1 MIRNFHTK
9 LLLLLLSI
17 VSAQWSSAQVNVALT
32 AVCTQSGGGAS
43 PNYGPELYNDNYI
56 PVYMGPGLGTW
67 GWLYTNGWIEFN
79 WTAPQTVD
87 SITFYNGGQAQARHF
102 GTAQVQYW
110 NGTAYVTVGTANGT
124 GTEIDGYKFP
134 APVTTTR
141 IRLNNVTGYAPAAG
155 YNPAFREIQIWQKI
169 SSGNDAGVTSL
180 SNPSSIFCPGNY
192 DLKVLVKNHGINVI
206 NNVTVN
212 WTLNGVAQPSIP
224 LNTPID
230 TMGGTGLN
238 EVEVLL
244 QSNLSITAPTIVK
257 AWTSNPNNQT
267 DTTNHNDTLLLTL
280 TPTLFTVTASN
291 DTICANSSSSLIL
304 GSNTT
309 LPTTGISWQS
319 STDGGATWTTI
330 TGANGSTYSANGLNS
345 PTSFRA
351 LVSIGTNQQCISPTK
366 TIQVFQLETP
376 VAIDSSR
383 CGPGPVTIGASVTG
397 PGILSWFDAA
407 TGGTSLGTGA
417 LFTTPS
423 ISTSTTYYV
432 SAGDGG
438 GTADSIQVPLNS
450 GNTAG
455 IYHHMFLVGAT
466 SQVTITEIALK
477 VNNAVGT
484 MTSWDIYYRPDNYQL
499 VTGANT
505 SATGWTLLS
514 STTNVPSAGTGD
526 YTTIAQ
532 NLNLV
537 IPAGATY
544 SLYIAP
550 VSGTHQYY
558 SPAAGTITASSAT
571 MEIRAGHRGS
581 SLFNCSTSG
590 GQAVVKLK
598 TAAGCE
604 SPRIPVT
611 ATVNNFPQLDL
622 GADVY
627 ICPGETATL
636 NANASGT

>member
-1 MIRNFHTK
+1 
-9 LLLLLLSI
+9 
-17 VSAQWSSAQVNVALT
+17 AE
-32 AVCTQSGGGAS
+32 TQFRAAINTGGA
-43 PNYGPELYNDNYI
+43 NLC
-56 PVYMGPGLGTW
+56 
-67 GWLYTNGWIEFN
+67 YTN
-79 WTAPQTVD
+79 
-87 SITFYNGGQAQARHF
+87 
-102 GTAQVQYW
+102 
-110 NGTAYVTVGTANGT
+110 
-124 GTEIDGYKFP
+124 
-134 APVTTTR
+134 
-141 IRLNNVTGYAPAAG
+141 
-155 YNPAFREIQIWQKI
+155 
-169 SSGNDAGVTSL
+169 
-180 SNPSSIFCPGNY
+180 
-192 DLKVLVKNHGINVI
+192 
-206 NNVTVN
+206 
-212 WTLNGVAQPSIP
+212 
-224 LNTPID
+224 
-230 TMGGTGLN
+230 
-238 EVEVLL
+238 
-244 QSNLSITAPTIVK
+244 
-257 AWTSNPNNQT
+257 
-267 DTTNHNDTLLLTL
+267 
-280 TPTLFTVTASN
+280 
-291 DTICANSSSSLIL
+291 
-304 GSNTT
+304 
-309 LPTTGISWQS
+309 
-319 STDGGATWTTI
+319 TWTMHFI
-330 TGANGSTYSANGLNS
+330 DPAVLSTVPA
-345 PTSFRA
+345 
-351 LVSIGTNQQCISPTK
+351 
-366 TIQVFQLETP
+366 E
-376 VAIDSSR
+376 R
-383 CGPGPVTIGASVTG
+383 CGPGTLTLQATTA
-397 PGILSWFDAA
+397 PGNELKWYADATTTTSLA
-407 TGGTSLGTGA
+407 TGSS
-417 LFTTPS
+417 FTTPS

-432 SAGDGG
+432 SASDGG
-438 GTADSIQVPLNS
+438 ETADSIQVPLNS